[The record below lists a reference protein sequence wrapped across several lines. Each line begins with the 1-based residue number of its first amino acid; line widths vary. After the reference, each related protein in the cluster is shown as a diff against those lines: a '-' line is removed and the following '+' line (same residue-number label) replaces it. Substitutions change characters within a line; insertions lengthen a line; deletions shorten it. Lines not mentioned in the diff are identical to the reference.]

1 MKLSRLFLL
10 AITFLCTS
18 VLATEKPNHHAPPHH
33 LKVAIVGGPV
43 LAGVWPVLAE
53 DIRKATGITV
63 ETVAA
68 APKETVVP
76 VFAQGKADLLL
87 IHGSDE
93 AFALLAS
100 GLAAPLRAWAL
111 NEHVFVGPEDD
122 PAHIADAPNG
132 SEALRR
138 IAQADAPLIAFR
150 DPGSFTILQKL
161 WRNTGLRPGPR
172 QQLTDDAESP
182 QRVLESAARQGAYA
196 VVGHIPVAFGKMPSA
211 GMKVLVKGDP
221 LMRRVY
227 VAVEP
232 GPRHPAGKVT
242 RKDAHR
248 VADYLLSPRGQAA
261 LVKADAAL
269 GGPWFFPLP

>member
-1 MKLSRLFLL
+1 MKRILHLAFALGLGLSFC
-10 AITFLCTS
+10 AQ
-18 VLATEKPNHHAPPHH
+18 AAKPARIHPT

-43 LAGVWPVLAE
+43 LAGLWPKLSEQVT
-53 DIRKATGITV
+53 KATGIRI

-76 VFAQGKADLLL
+76 AFAAGKADLLL

-93 AFALLAS
+93 TFGLLAA
-100 GLAAPLRAWAL
+100 GLAAPLRAWTM

-132 SEALRR
+132 AEALRR
-138 IAQADAPLIAFR
+138 IALADAPLIAFR
-150 DPGSFTILQKL
+150 DPGSFTIIQKL
-161 WRNTGLRPGPR
+161 WRSTGLRPGPR
-172 QQLTDDAESP
+172 QQLSDDAESP
-182 QRVLESAARQGAYA
+182 QRILESAARQGAYA

-211 GMKVLVKGDP
+211 GMKVLFKGDP
-221 LMRRVY
+221 QMRRVF

-232 GPRHPAGKVT
+232 GPRHPATKAQRRAARKV
-242 RKDAHR
+242 AN
-248 VADYLLSPRGQAA
+248 YLLSPKGQAE

>member
-1 MKLSRLFLL
+1 MKLPRLLLLL
-10 AITFLCTS
+10 AALLCTS
-18 VLATEKPNHHAPPHH
+18 AYATEKPTQH

-43 LAGVWPVLAE
+43 LAGLWPVLAK
-53 DIRKATGITV
+53 DIKQATGITV
-63 ETVAA
+63 DTVAA

-76 VFAQGKADLLL
+76 FFAQGKADLLL

-93 AFALLAS
+93 AFALLAAR
-100 GLAAPLRAWAL
+100 LAAPLRAWAM

-138 IAQADAPLIAFR
+138 IAQTDSPLIGFR

-172 QQLTDDAESP
+172 QQLADDAESP

-227 VAVEP
+227 VAIEP
-232 GPRHPAGKVT
+232 GPRHPATKIA
-242 RKDAHR
+242 RKNAR
-248 VADYLLSPRGQAA
+248 KVADYLLSPRGQAA
-261 LVKADAAL
+261 LIKADTEL